1 MFRCTF
7 TLRGFC
13 GFNLLTAYFLPCSQ
27 IIKYG
32 VISTDSL
39 IDDLIHWKT
48 MYVAGRLH
56 KPVGIQ
62 IGLLLNP
69 QTNYADYFTFIKI
82 IIVMCNLKWDAR
94 V

>member
-1 MFRCTF
+1 
-7 TLRGFC
+7 
-13 GFNLLTAYFLPCSQ
+13 
-27 IIKYG
+27 
-32 VISTDSL
+32 
-39 IDDLIHWKT
+39 

-69 QTNYADYFTFIKI
+69 QTNYADYFTFIRI